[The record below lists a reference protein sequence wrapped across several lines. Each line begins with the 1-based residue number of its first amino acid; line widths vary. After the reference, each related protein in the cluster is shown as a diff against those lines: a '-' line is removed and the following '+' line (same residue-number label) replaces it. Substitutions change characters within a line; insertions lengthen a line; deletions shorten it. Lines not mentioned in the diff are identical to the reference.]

1 MKKLLYLSDLYNF
14 YVSQNKNVK
23 FSSKDAD
30 TTIVVHIDEPFTY
43 SVNEDDDLNLYCPIR
58 LCHTEQNINQSFIS
72 ETAMKDAIET
82 AYEMPIL
89 GYIYDNDGELT
100 FAGHEFYINE
110 DLEIVYEEVPVGV
123 VSSKQKLELVYDEEY
138 NKTYLDGLGKIWRT
152 YSKAAEILER
162 DQKFSVSVELT
173 VDELSYDSKN
183 KVLCIDKFRFSGV
196 TILGKDRETGKEI
209 KPGMVGSN
217 ISLTDFSE
225 KNNSVFSQ
233 NEKMIEL
240 LSRLNDKLDGFNN
253 KEFLRKEDAQMKK
266 NFEEE
271 AETSEGKVEEA
282 TDDTPDVNEANFD
295 EAPKKKKK
303 AEDDDPVGVEDDEE
317 EETPKQEETPTQVE
331 TPTQEE
337 TPQQEEP
344 AQTEEPTQPE
354 ETEQQQE
361 DNGEEENPEDVNY
374 YSVDYAVTVNG
385 EKREFS
391 TIRNQLLA
399 LTTLCNDMYG
409 EADGCW
415 YECDADAEAK
425 VVYMHDYWNDKHYR
439 QAYTVKKDV
448 FSLKGERTEVFC
460 TYLSL
465 DEQKQLEQM
474 KSNYSATV
482 EKLAQY
488 ETEPEKLEVLASAD
502 YEQIKDTDVY
512 KELAKRDTYFS
523 MSKDELVEKLDACLL
538 EFAKSH
544 KIEFSANESENKSVG
559 MKLFGNPTKKTTTGT
574 SRYGGLFSK

>member
-1 MKKLLYLSDLYNF
+1 MYNF

-43 SVNEDDDLNLYCPIR
+43 SANEDDDLNLYCPIR
-58 LCHTEQNINQSFIS
+58 LCHTEQNVNQSFIS

-100 FAGHEFYINE
+100 FAGHEFYITE
-110 DLEIVYEEVPVGV
+110 DQEIVYEEVPVGV

-196 TILGKDRETGKEI
+196 TILGKDRETGREI

-225 KNNSVFSQ
+225 QNNSVFSQ

-240 LSRLNDKLDGFNN
+240 LSLLNDKLDGFNN
-253 KEFLRKEDAQMKK
+253 KDFLRKEDAQMKK

-271 AETSEGKVEEA
+271 AETSEGKVEET

-303 AEDDDPVGVEDDEE
+303 AEDDDSVVVEDGDE
-317 EETPKQEETPTQVE
+317 EETPKQGE

-344 AQTEEPTQPE
+344 AQTEEPEQ
-354 ETEQQQE
+354 QQQE

-439 QAYTVKKDV
+439 QAYAVKKDV

-465 DEQKQLEQM
+465 DEQKQIEQM

-482 EKLAQY
+482 EKLTQY
-488 ETEPEKLEVLASAD
+488 EAEPEKIAILESED
-502 YEQIKDTDVY
+502 YAQIVDTDEFKAF
-512 KELAKRDTYFS
+512 KEQDAHFSLTVDEVRAKA
-523 MSKDELVEKLDACLL
+523 DEMLL
-538 EFAKSH
+538 NYAKSH
-544 KIEFSANESENKSVG
+544 KIEFSDSHPVERKQFTIDTRKKSSPYQDLINKYR
-559 MKLFGNPTKKTTTGT
+559 N
-574 SRYGGLFSK
+574 R

>member
-43 SVNEDDDLNLYCPIR
+43 SANEDDDLNLYCPIR
-58 LCHTEQNINQSFIS
+58 LCHTEQNVNQSFIS

-100 FAGHEFYINE
+100 FAGHEFYITE
-110 DLEIVYEEVPVGV
+110 DQEIVYEEVPVGV

-225 KNNSVFSQ
+225 QNNSVFSQ
-233 NEKMIEL
+233 NEKVIEL
-240 LSRLNDKLDGFNN
+240 LSELNQKLDNFNIDEKTTLGKEVN
-253 KEFLRKEDAQMKK
+253 TEDMKKEF
-266 NFEEE
+266 EENTE
-271 AETSEGKVEEA
+271 VESTEA
-282 TDDTPDVNEANFD
+282 TPEDVVFED
-295 EAPKKKKK
+295 VKKKKK
-303 AEDDDPVGVEDDEE
+303 AEDDDSVVVNEDEE
-317 EETPKQEETPTQVE
+317 EEPVQQVE
-331 TPTQEE
+331 TPAQEE

-344 AQTEEPTQPE
+344 AQTEEPE
-354 ETEQQQE
+354 QQE
-361 DNGEEENPEDVNY
+361 DNNEEENPEDVNY

-391 TIRNQLLA
+391 VSLKEKLNA
-399 LTTLCNDMYG
+399 LTTLVNDTYS
-409 EADGCW
+409 ETDGAW
-415 YECDADAEAK
+415 YDVDVLEDSKTVEF
-425 VVYMHDYWNDKHYR
+425 HDWWMNKHYR
-439 QAYTVKKDV
+439 QSYSVKKDV
-448 FSLKGERTEVFC
+448 YSLKGDRIETFVSFL
-460 TYLSL
+460 TA
-465 DEQKQLEQM
+465 DEKAALEQM
-474 KSNYSATV
+474 KSNYSVIET
-482 EKLAQY
+482 ELAQY
-488 ETEPEKLEVLASAD
+488 KAEPEKLEVLASAD

-559 MKLFGNPTKKTTTGT
+559 MKLFGNPTKKTTTST

>member
-43 SVNEDDDLNLYCPIR
+43 SANEDDDLNLYCPIR
-58 LCHTEQNINQSFIS
+58 LCHTEQNVNQSFIS
-72 ETAMKDAIET
+72 ETAMKDAIDT

-123 VSSKQKLELVYDEEY
+123 VSSKQKLELVYDKEY

-225 KNNSVFSQ
+225 QNNSVFSQ
-233 NEKMIEL
+233 NEKVIEL
-240 LSRLNDKLDGFNN
+240 LSELNQKLDNFNIDEKTTLGKEVN
-253 KEFLRKEDAQMKK
+253 TEDMKKEF
-266 NFEEE
+266 EENTE
-271 AETSEGKVEEA
+271 VESTEA
-282 TDDTPDVNEANFD
+282 TPEDVVFED
-295 EAPKKKKK
+295 VKKKKK
-303 AEDDDPVGVEDDEE
+303 AEDDDSVVVEDDEE
-317 EETPKQEETPTQVE
+317 EETPTQVE

-344 AQTEEPTQPE
+344 AQTEEPEQ
-354 ETEQQQE
+354 QQQE
-361 DNGEEENPEDVNY
+361 DNDEEENPEDVNY

-391 TIRNQLLA
+391 VSLKEKLNA
-399 LTTLCNDMYG
+399 LTTLVNDTYS
-409 EADGCW
+409 ETDGAW
-415 YECDADAEAK
+415 YDVDVLEDSKIVEF
-425 VVYMHDYWNDKHYR
+425 HDWWMNKHYR
-439 QAYTVKKDV
+439 QSYSVKKDV
-448 FSLKGERTEVFC
+448 YSLKGDRIETFVSFL
-460 TYLSL
+460 TA
-465 DEQKQLEQM
+465 DEKAALEQM
-474 KSNYSATV
+474 KSNYSAIET
-482 EKLAQY
+482 ELAQY
-488 ETEPEKLEVLASAD
+488 KAEPEKLEVLASAD
-502 YEQIKDTDVY
+502 YEQIKDTDAY

-544 KIEFSANESENKSVG
+544 KIEFSANESESKSVG
-559 MKLFGNPTKKTTTGT
+559 MKLFGNPSKKTTTGT